1 MKSSFASLP
10 PAMVPAGTH
19 ASQCLAPQQRGKVL
33 AAFSRAI
40 YFMTDEEEIFWM
52 VTTDSP
58 MHRRCVQISSPLPGL
73 IAGSQFRVE
82 DRHLMIDSD
91 FIPDLE
97 GLSPWSEPSID
108 PLHVLPSS
116 ELAAQIDSVFSNLDL
131 SDAKGFGQFIPD
143 ILSVSRNQ
151 TSFSTPTDPILAFA
165 QPHVM
170 NLAHACLH
178 HQLDGISRNAD
189 KLIGLGS
196 GLTPSG
202 DDFIG
207 GLLFAHQIL
216 RTTYPDCITGELA
229 MMADTYRTRT
239 HAISFTV
246 LKDLAD
252 GHAIEPL
259 HQIINGFL
267 YGKSIESIYPFFSQ
281 LAQVG
286 NSTGWDMLAG
296 FVTGLLIVNQS
307 SSITPLRMPQ
317 SMEV

>member
-10 PAMVPAGTH
+10 PAIVQTGTH

-33 AAFSRAI
+33 AALSRAI
-40 YFMTDEEEIFWM
+40 YFITNEGEIFWM

-58 MHRRCVQISSPLPGL
+58 MHRRCVQISLALPEL

-82 DRHLMIDSD
+82 NRHLIIDSD
-91 FIPDLE
+91 FIFDLE

-108 PLHVLPSS
+108 PLHVLSSS
-116 ELAAQIDSVFSNLDL
+116 ELPAQIDSIFSKLDL
-131 SDAKGFGQFIPD
+131 SNAKGFGQFIPD

-151 TSFSTPTDPILAFA
+151 SSSFTHTDPILAFA
-165 QPHVM
+165 HPHVM

-178 HQLDGISRNAD
+178 HQLDEMSRDAD
-189 KLIGLGS
+189 RLIGLGS

-216 RTTYPDCITGELA
+216 RTTYPDSAFRELA
-229 MMADTYRTRT
+229 MIVETYRSRT
-239 HAISFTV
+239 HAISFTL
-246 LKDLAD
+246 LKDLTD

-267 YGKSIESIYPFFSQ
+267 YGKSIESFYPFFSQ
-281 LAQVG
+281 LTQVG

-296 FVTGLLIVNQS
+296 FVTGLLIVYQS

-317 SMEV
+317 NMKG

>member
-1 MKSSFASLP
+1 
-10 PAMVPAGTH
+10 
-19 ASQCLAPQQRGKVL
+19 
-33 AAFSRAI
+33 
-40 YFMTDEEEIFWM
+40 MTDEDETFWM

-82 DRHLMIDSD
+82 DRHLKIDSD
-91 FIPDLE
+91 FIFDLE
-97 GLSPWSEPSID
+97 GLCPWSEPSID
-108 PLHVLPSS
+108 PLHVLSSS

-131 SDAKGFGQFIPD
+131 SNAKGFGQFIPD

-151 TSFSTPTDPILAFA
+151 TSFATPTDPILAFA
-165 QPHVM
+165 HPHVM
-170 NLAHACLH
+170 NLAHACIH
-178 HQLDGISRNAD
+178 HQLHEMSRNAD
-189 KLIGLGS
+189 RLIGLGS

-202 DDFIG
+202 DDFVG
-207 GLLFAHQIL
+207 GLLFAYYVL
-216 RTTYPDCITGELA
+216 RTTYPNCTFGELK
-229 MMADTYRTRT
+229 MTVETYRSRT
-239 HAISFTV
+239 HAISFTL
-246 LKDLAD
+246 LKDLTN

-259 HQIINGFL
+259 HQILDGFL
-267 YGKSIESIYPFFSQ
+267 YGKSIESTYPFFSQ
-281 LAQVG
+281 LTQVG